1 MLRCCRFFLHT
12 QDTYSRQTLGGT
24 ERESRLLSEL
34 TVTLLVFQRSSL
46 MPREVDP
53 LLQLGRGLVSS
64 SPPPPAPRSSA
75 YLPSHDIASYPHM
88 SSTPSSPSY
97 PHDLASLHI
106 SFPRETPYSHAA
118 PSFSRAQPLFPVS
131 YRNQFSTLP
140 SRSYAHHRL
149 SLGQNEIMERLT
161 PTLSS
166 VRRRGSTSM
175 VAGSPDREV
184 TLAQLIDPKTGL
196 DFGSSQRESSV

>member
-1 MLRCCRFFLHT
+1 
-12 QDTYSRQTLGGT
+12 
-24 ERESRLLSEL
+24 
-34 TVTLLVFQRSSL
+34 
-46 MPREVDP
+46 
-53 LLQLGRGLVSS
+53 
-64 SPPPPAPRSSA
+64 
-75 YLPSHDIASYPHM
+75 M

-106 SFPRETPYSHAA
+106 ALPRESPYTHVA
-118 PSFSRAQPLFPVS
+118 PSFAPTQPLFPVS

-149 SLGQNEIMERLT
+149 SLGQNEMLERLT

-166 VRRRGSTSM
+166 LRRRGSTSM